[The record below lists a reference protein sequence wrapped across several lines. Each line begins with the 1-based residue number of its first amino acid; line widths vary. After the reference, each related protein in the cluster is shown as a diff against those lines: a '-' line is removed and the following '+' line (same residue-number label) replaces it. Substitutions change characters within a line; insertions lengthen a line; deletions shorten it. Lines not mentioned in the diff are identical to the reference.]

1 MLQNTLRKLFIA
13 AFATLAL
20 CIFAGSGS
28 VWAQVKTEKNI
39 DIYKEFDDNSF
50 ADAVKKI
57 TDSTILYQHL
67 VGIKGGYGIANLTFS
82 QDIDHKALTTPI
94 NFGVYYT
101 YLHSLWGYMPY
112 FGFQTGL
119 EYSEFGF
126 NKLTL
131 DENNAVIAQSK
142 QLYQSVQ
149 LPMLSQFRV
158 DFWKMRVFLNVGP
171 YGYYILSTNLEDG
184 IPTTTNKAGVGIM
197 GGGGV
202 AIIMKPVELH
212 FECNYKYGITNFSD
226 PKMYSEEV
234 WVYTHPTQLT
244 FNIGLFFRLGNGHK
258 TKANKASKANK
269 DFGADTESKK

>member
-1 MLQNTLRKLFIA
+1 MRNKKTLNKIQNYIHNEMLIKTLRSALLAVA
-13 AFATLAL
+13 AV
-20 CIFAGSGS
+20 CIFAGSS
-28 VWAQVKTEKNI
+28 WAQVKTEKNI

-50 ADAVKKI
+50 ADAVKKV

-67 VGIKGGYGIANLTFS
+67 VGIKGGYGITNVMFS
-82 QDIDHKALTTPI
+82 QDIDHKGLTTPI

-112 FGFQTGL
+112 FGFQTGV

-131 DENNAVIAQSK
+131 DENNAVIAENK

-171 YGYYILSTNLEDG
+171 YGYYILSTNLEEG

-202 AIIMKPVELH
+202 AFVMKPVELH
-212 FECNYKYGITNFSD
+212 FECNYKYGITNF
-226 PKMYSEEV
+226 
-234 WVYTHPTQLT
+234 
-244 FNIGLFFRLGNGHK
+244 FRLGNGMK
-258 TKANKASKANK
+258 TKNNKAK
-269 DFGADTESKK
+269 EVE